1 MVSLTYKD
9 MHPTTQFKAAECG
22 CCIYGDNAVYLWTVF
37 TEALK
42 PRACGAKTLWGSYNN
57 I

>member
-42 PRACGAKTLWGSYNN
+42 PRACGAKTL
-57 I
+57 